1 MLVYNFRFLLL
12 LFAFIKMEL
21 STKISKNVRTWFQK
35 FATQWRRSFQ
45 PHNLYIFLIS
55 ITRRV
60 DPAMTVCPILGI
72 LSQYDDE
79 TF

>member
-1 MLVYNFRFLLL
+1 MLKFEVLINKLHIYIITEIHFYTLV
-12 LFAFIKMEL
+12 EGQ
-21 STKISKNVRTWFQK
+21 QK
-35 FATQWRRSFQ
+35 FATQGRRSFQ
-45 PHNLYIFLIS
+45 PHNLYTFLIS

-72 LSQYDDE
+72 LSKYDDE